1 MTKLLK
7 LPKSETFAETAAASI
22 DASAVR
28 VRLLMVTVVPRNI
41 LRYNMSLYCP
51 KSHTNFCSLRSN
63 QFRSTQNIGFYFKAT
78 QKITNK

>member
-41 LRYNMSLYCP
+41 LRFNMSLYCP
-51 KSHTNFCSLRSN
+51 KSHSNF
-63 QFRSTQNIGFYFKAT
+63 
-78 QKITNK
+78 